1 MPTQV
6 QSAFWKMCFDLPK
19 SMRTLLFSLFTL
31 LLCFTMSTSCLS
43 QEQPTS
49 LSYLALGDSYTIG
62 EGVDLGDRYPM
73 QLVREWNKS
82 AKIPFTAPLIIAK
95 TGWTVDELE
104 AGIQATSTA
113 TEGYDLV
120 TLLIGVNNQYRGR
133 TVESFTLDFE
143 KMLQRAIAFARGKKE
158 RVIVL
163 SIPDWGVTPFA
174 IQKGVDPNK
183 VSKEINAYNEAKKA
197 VCEKYNVTFI
207 DITADYRRD
216 GGLPEGVV
224 EDQLHPSKSIYE
236 QWMGKLLTDLKKM
249 NF

>member
-6 QSAFWKMCFDLPK
+6 RSACWKMSFNLPK
-19 SMRTLLFSLFTL
+19 PMRTLLSFLFTL
-31 LLCFTMSTSCLS
+31 LLCFAMSSSCLS

-82 AKIPFTAPLIIAK
+82 AKIPFTSPLIIAK

-104 AGIQATSTA
+104 AGILATPTA
-113 TEGYDLV
+113 SEGYDLV

-133 TVESFTLDFE
+133 SVESFEVDFE
-143 KMLQRAIAFARGKKE
+143 KMLQRAIAFARGEKE
-158 RVIVL
+158 RVLVL

-174 IQKGVDPNK
+174 TEKGVDATK
-183 VSKEINAYNEAKKA
+183 VANEINAYNKAKQTI
-197 VCEKYNVTFI
+197 CEKYAVTFI
-207 DITADYRRD
+207 DITADYRLN
-216 GGLPEGVV
+216 GGLPEGIV
-224 EDQLHPSKSIYE
+224 EDQLHPSSTIYT
-236 QWMGKLLTDLKKM
+236 QWMSKLVVELKKM